1 MFDNILF
8 PIIICVVVVL
18 FVVIVRLFR
27 NKKNQYDE
35 RQLLARNAAYKVS
48 FFFLLIYCSVCGLMQ
63 ILDVKW
69 ADAAVQMFL
78 GVILSSV
85 LFCALC
91 VIKDAYFSNS
101 PKRNTYSVLSFFW
114 FGILYL
120 IHLMLRLSRGEVLW
134 QNGELTTLVLYLV
147 LSVCFIALCVISAI
161 KLIMEKRG
169 AEN

>member
-1 MFDNILF
+1 MFNNVLF

-18 FVVIVRLFR
+18 FVAIAHLYR
-27 NKKNQYDE
+27 NKKSNYDE
-35 RQLLARNAAYKVS
+35 RQLLARNAAYKFS
-48 FFFLLIYCSVCGLMQ
+48 FFFLLVYCFFCGLLH
-63 ILDVKW
+63 IFDVQW
-69 ADAAVQMFL
+69 SDTATQMLL
-78 GVILSSV
+78 GVILSFT
-85 LFCALC
+85 LFIALC
-91 VIKDAYFSNS
+91 MIKDAYFSDT
-101 PKRNTYSVLSFFW
+101 PKRNVYSVLFFFW

-147 LSVCFIALCVISAI
+147 LSVCFIALCVISAV